1 MEVIRPLDNGSSME
15 ISVTLNNNNTKIP
28 GLHNTEFSEFDNP
41 SSNTSAFDPRQ
52 YSLKSQ
58 SYDRHVDVIV
68 TSESEDYLTLSEDDY
83 SRTER
88 QANITESAANEPFAS
103 NSFKLAYQKPF
114 NAISEISS
122 ENDTL
127 TETETEADNCE
138 PGGGESEYKLPRQ
151 QVDIVDLNV
160 DSSPYHIPKKSVHS
174 PRTDI
179 DAVSVGSSTSTRNV
193 SSNLDR
199 VGVQSENSPPYIHSR
214 QQVPEPEEIEPH
226 TETIQQSVIGKD
238 SIETDHCHY
247 PELNSGIVGIE
258 FPEEHFLIGEDNTLY
273 TEEDY
278 ELNESDKY
286 FRPLS
291 DSDTEIDAAL
301 PPPVEF
307 SDTKAFTSGDLYE
320 NNQDQVIP
328 VSNIDDLTDSSSE
341 GVSSVQEDLEFVS
354 SEQEYPEAE
363 LAKLEASLRDLEEAS
378 SDQPNNTLALAIV
391 DEELETQQ
399 ETNLPLS
406 YEITVNSQN
415 VPHKQEVYYTTDRHS
430 LDKNFEVTVNNQS
443 FSSKQN
449 VPIELHESDDFLQVV
464 NNIGE
469 HNNSPS
475 EFQQNYNNNST
486 MDTTSES
493 VLKHAL
499 DLDYDRIPDSEKFHT
514 RIVLGVHDQSEEAE
528 LNDANLMDQN
538 IVAERIALEMV
549 INEQTNS
556 GYVESDEE
564 PDEMPDEDLPAN
576 PPDLPDIPP
585 PMLVNLDPAVKHNS
599 VNTFKS
605 GLNVRLSPTHTIT
618 NQTDSDIL
626 KVTHTPKQSALLDVV
641 EKDSNW
647 SFRVKIGPDVKGDN
661 TIDSEQEIVPTRIE
675 RKSEFQL
682 PFEQKGTGEI
692 SAPQPEVIIEP
703 KATVTVQSVKARP
716 PPVAPKPKPRKN
728 VENKDLGKNVAVIEL
743 KHNDEY
749 DNRNPVE
756 EPIVEPTEVKK
767 DKAKNA
773 LNVVKVISAFKDE
786 ATPTNKIVLN
796 PVARPKGRQ
805 SPPPMHDTVIVET
818 KSIPQRNI
826 YENPVAEPIVEA
838 TEVKKDKA
846 KNALNVVKVINAFNN
861 EATPSSKIV
870 LNPVA
875 KTKGRQSP
883 PPIYDTVIVETK
895 SIPQRNIYENPVA
908 EPIVE
913 ATEVKKDKTKNALNV
928 VKVISAFND
937 ADKFGKQLE
946 ATPTSKIVL
955 NPVARTRGG
964 QSPPPMHDNV
974 IVETKNIPQ
983 RNIHKNRE
991 LESPPPVQESFVE
1004 EKKTITQ
1011 RDIFKN
1017 IDKSREQESRPP
1029 VQNSVVLEKETI
1041 SPKKIDSNK
1050 DTDSLN
1056 MFDKGL
1062 DHESLPPVKDKEV
1075 IEKQTLH
1082 KSPLDNVSVSED
1094 VRRAEEDR
1102 KLNTINDEKDNK
1114 SPVTFKTQIKL
1125 TKDNVPKDQLTAE
1138 DKKIES
1144 DQNKSVFE
1152 NTDTEV
1158 NVPNVPRLNLSSVG
1172 SSSTGSLSPKSDKS
1186 GDSREKQIERN
1197 MDKAHKTTIGVSKV
1211 DSSSKGVP
1219 PAAEVKQ
1226 LSQIKPLSFNP
1237 QSLTMPRPVQYKTT
1251 INSLGSKPTGLSTLG
1266 RSSLHSTQKAEH
1278 PIKRMETLPFEVSI
1292 LKGILGIGIKTQ
1304 MTSEGLV
1311 QVTEILPSG
1320 PVGREGNIK

>member
-1 MEVIRPLDNGSSME
+1 ME

-28 GLHNTEFSEFDNP
+28 GLHNTDVSEFDDT
-41 SSNTSAFDPRQ
+41 SSNTSAFDPSQ

-138 PGGGESEYKLPRQ
+138 PGGGESESKLPQ
-151 QVDIVDLNV
+151 KQVDIVDLNV
-160 DSSPYHIPKKSVHS
+160 DSSPYHIPKKITSVHS

-179 DAVSVGSSTSTRNV
+179 DAVSVGSSTSPRNG

-199 VGVQSENSPPYIHSR
+199 ESVQSENTPPYIHAR
-214 QQVPEPEEIEPH
+214 QQVPESDGIEPH
-226 TETIQQSVIGKD
+226 TETIQQSVIGQD
-238 SIETDHCHY
+238 SIETEHSYY

-307 SDTKAFTSGDLYE
+307 SDTKTFTSGDLYE
-320 NNQDQVIP
+320 DNQDQGIP

-341 GVSSVQEDLEFVS
+341 GVSPVQEDIEFIS

-378 SDQPNNTLALAIV
+378 SDQPNNTLALTIV

-415 VPHKQEVYYTTDRHS
+415 VPHEQEVYYTTDRHS

-443 FSSKQN
+443 FSGKQN
-449 VPIELHESDDFLQVV
+449 VPIELHQSDDFCLQVV

-469 HNNSPS
+469 HNNS
-475 EFQQNYNNNST
+475 NNNST

-514 RIVLGVHDQSEEAE
+514 RIVLGVSDQSEEAE
-528 LNDANLMDQN
+528 LNDANFMDQN

-585 PMLVNLDPAVKHNS
+585 PMLVNLEPAVKHDS

-626 KVTHTPKQSALLDVV
+626 KVTHTPKQTALLDVV

-647 SFRVKIGPDVKGDN
+647 SFRVKIDPDVKGDN

-675 RKSEFQL
+675 RKSEFHL
-682 PFEQKGTGEI
+682 PFEQRGTGEI

-716 PPVAPKPKPRKN
+716 PPVAPKPKPRKA

-773 LNVVKVISAFKDE
+773 LNVVKVISAFNNE
-786 ATPTNKIVLN
+786 ATPTN
-796 PVARPKGRQ
+796 
-805 SPPPMHDTVIVET
+805 
-818 KSIPQRNI
+818 
-826 YENPVAEPIVEA
+826 
-838 TEVKKDKA
+838 
-846 KNALNVVKVINAFNN
+846 
-861 EATPSSKIV
+861 KIV

-883 PPIYDTVIVETK
+883 PPIYDTVIVETKTNPQRNVYENPVEEPIVEATEVKKDKTKNALNVVKVINAFNNEATPTNKIVLNPVARAKGRQSPPPMHDTVIVETK

-928 VKVISAFND
+928 VKVISAFSD
-937 ADKFGKQLE
+937 GDKFGKQSE
-946 ATPTSKIVL
+946 AKATSKIVL
-955 NPVARTRGG
+955 NPVAKTKGR
-964 QSPPPMHDNV
+964 QSPPPMHDTV
-974 IVETKNIPQ
+974 IVETKYIPQ
-983 RNIHKNRE
+983 RNIYKNRE

-1029 VQNSVVLEKETI
+1029 VQNSIVLEKETI
-1041 SPKKIDSNK
+1041 LPKKIDSNK
-1050 DTDSLN
+1050 DTGSLIV
-1056 MFDKGL
+1056 FDRSREQ
-1062 DHESLPPVKDKEV
+1062 ESLPPVQDKEV

-1082 KSPLDNVSVSED
+1082 KTQLDNVSVSKD
-1094 VRRAEEDR
+1094 VRRVEEEK
-1102 KLNTINDEKDNK
+1102 KLNAIKDEKDNK

-1125 TKDNVPKDQLTAE
+1125 TKDNKLTAE
-1138 DKKIES
+1138 DKKVES
-1144 DQNKSVFE
+1144 DQNKSVFD

-1158 NVPNVPRLNLSSVG
+1158 NVQSVPRLNLSSVG

-1186 GDSREKQIERN
+1186 GDSHEKQIELN

-1211 DSSSKGVP
+1211 DSSKGVP